1 MFPNATLSHTHIYS
15 RRVPLAELTRDLNS
29 LLYRISLPLTLTS
42 PTELTPTLILAI
54 LESILEQR
62 LPLDHEIRRC
72 RTEDAKVICM
82 KMVLGVLQTDVL
94 VQLGADPG
102 GYLTTLSVVDPG
114 RLANGDLGEVERVAS
129 ALCWV
134 GERFSLVTQRSSSA
148 STRKSRSITSSSQ
161 SPPHRR
167 AVTESDTSVQNLSMR
182 SDLGLPHLSSFDSPG
197 SSSTISASNKPR
209 CIHEVSSPSEEYE
222 TGQFRHRHPDPHY
235 SSRDTS
241 AESIL
246 APVSLP
252 PVRESGYIEEV
263 DEDEEI
269 RSFERSQDSIMIPFL
284 TTHDSEGRF
293 SVPEGASHVRTVEL
307 LKERAQLLY
316 RIAKLQQQDYQ
327 FG

>member
-1 MFPNATLSHTHIYS
+1 MLPESNRRRPFLLLNFEPGWRCSQCYSFTYSHLFASGPVSGTNQSSQFVTLPNF
-15 RRVPLAELTRDLNS
+15 S
-29 LLYRISLPLTLTS
+29 LLSNRTDADPHPCGSRVNIG
-42 PTELTPTLILAI
+42 TE
-54 LESILEQR
+54 S
-62 LPLDHEIRRC
+62 HEIRRC

-94 VQLGADPG
+94 VQLGAGPG

-129 ALCWV
+129 AFFV
-134 GERFSLVTQRSSSA
+134 GNSKKFQCFNEEIQIYHLFFTIIASSSCC
-148 STRKSRSITSSSQ
+148 
-161 SPPHRR
+161 HRVGYER
-167 AVTESDTSVQNLSMR
+167 
-182 SDLGLPHLSSFDSPG
+182 

-316 RIAKLQQQDYQ
+316 RIAKLQQQNYQ